1 MILASNSPRRKEI
14 LENFGFSLKTVS
26 KNIDEISNKEKITEK
41 IMDIARQKTEAV
53 AVIYPDE
60 NVVGADT
67 VVVVEGKILG
77 KPKDE
82 KEAFNMLKSL
92 SGRSHEVITA
102 YSPDENV
109 VGADTVVVVEG
120 KILGK
125 PKDEK
130 EAFNMLKSLSGRS
143 HEVITAYSFI
153 NLKNNIMINDVE
165 VTKVFFKKLSDEEI
179 NWYINTKEP
188 MDKAGAY
195 GIQGK
200 GAFFVEKIEGDFFSV
215 MGFPL
220 GKFLRR
226 LTEIGIDLN
235 NLENL

>member
-1 MILASNSPRRKEI
+1 MILASASPRRKEI
-14 LENFGFSLKTVS
+14 LENFGFSFKTIV
-26 KNIDEISNKEKITEK
+26 KNIDETSDKTRAEEKILEIAEK
-41 IMDIARQKTEAV
+41 KARAAAKDF
-53 AVIYPDE
+53 PDE

-67 VVVVEGKILG
+67 VVVIDGKILG

-82 KEAFNMLKSL
+82 KEASAMLKSL

-102 YSPDENV
+102 
-109 VGADTVVVVEG
+109 
-120 KILGK
+120 
-125 PKDEK
+125 
-130 EAFNMLKSLSGRS
+130 F
-143 HEVITAYSFI
+143 SFI
-153 NLKNNIMINDVE
+153 NLNKNISYSECE
-165 VTKVFFKKLSDEEI
+165 VTKVYFKNLTDSEI

-220 GKFLRR
+220 GRFVRFLNK
-226 LTEIGIDLN
+226 TGFNLN
-235 NLENL
+235 NLEKI

>member
-26 KNIDEISNKEKITEK
+26 KNIDEISSKEEIKEK
-41 IMDIARQKTEAV
+41 IMDIAQQKTMA
-53 AVIYPDE
+53 AAKDYPDE

-67 VVVVEGKILG
+67 VVVIDGKILG

-82 KEAFNMLKSL
+82 TEAFEMLKSL
-92 SGRSHEVITA
+92 SGKSH
-102 YSPDENV
+102 D
-109 VGADTVVVVEG
+109 
-120 KILGK
+120 
-125 PKDEK
+125 
-130 EAFNMLKSLSGRS
+130 
-143 HEVITAYSFI
+143 VITAYSFV
-153 NLKNNIMINDVE
+153 NLKKNIFLNDAE
-165 VTKVFFKKLSDEEI
+165 VTKVFFKNLSDEEI

-200 GAFFVEKIEGDFFSV
+200 GVYFVEKIEGDFFSV

-220 GKFLRR
+220 GRFLRR
-226 LTEIGIDLN
+226 LTEVGMDLD

>member
-1 MILASNSPRRKEI
+1 MILASASPRRKEI
-14 LENFGFSLKTVS
+14 LENFGFSFKTIV
-26 KNIDEISNKEKITEK
+26 KNIDETSDKTRAEEKILEIAEK
-41 IMDIARQKTEAV
+41 KAKATAIDF
-53 AVIYPDE
+53 PDE

-67 VVVVEGKILG
+67 VVVVDGKILG

-82 KEAFNMLKSL
+82 KEAFSMLKSL

-102 YSPDENV
+102 
-109 VGADTVVVVEG
+109 
-120 KILGK
+120 
-125 PKDEK
+125 
-130 EAFNMLKSLSGRS
+130 F
-143 HEVITAYSFI
+143 SFI
-153 NLKNNIMINDVE
+153 NINKNISYSDYEI
-165 VTKVFFKKLSDEEI
+165 TKVYFKNLTDDEI

-220 GKFLRR
+220 GKFVRFLNKTGFN
-226 LTEIGIDLN
+226 LNDL
-235 NLENL
+235 EKI

>member
-1 MILASNSPRRKEI
+1 MILASASPRRKEI
-14 LENFGFSLKTVS
+14 LENFGFLFKTIV
-26 KNIDEISNKEKITEK
+26 KNIDETSDKTRAEEKILEIAEK
-41 IMDIARQKTEAV
+41 KAKAAAIDF
-53 AVIYPDE
+53 PDE

-67 VVVVEGKILG
+67 VVVVDGKILG

-82 KEAFNMLKSL
+82 KEAFSMLKSL

-102 YSPDENV
+102 
-109 VGADTVVVVEG
+109 
-120 KILGK
+120 
-125 PKDEK
+125 
-130 EAFNMLKSLSGRS
+130 F
-143 HEVITAYSFI
+143 SFI
-153 NLKNNIMINDVE
+153 NINKNISYSDYEI
-165 VTKVFFKKLSDEEI
+165 TKVYFKNLTDDEI

-220 GKFLRR
+220 GKFVRFLNKTGFN
-226 LTEIGIDLN
+226 LNDL
-235 NLENL
+235 EKI

>member
-1 MILASNSPRRKEI
+1 MILASASPRRKEI
-14 LENFGFSLKTVS
+14 LKNFGFSFKTIV
-26 KNIDEISNKEKITEK
+26 KNIDETSDKTRAEEKILEIAEK
-41 IMDIARQKTEAV
+41 KARA
-53 AVIYPDE
+53 AAIDFPDE

-67 VVVVEGKILG
+67 VVVVDGKILG

-82 KEAFNMLKSL
+82 KKAFSMLKSL

-102 YSPDENV
+102 
-109 VGADTVVVVEG
+109 
-120 KILGK
+120 
-125 PKDEK
+125 
-130 EAFNMLKSLSGRS
+130 F
-143 HEVITAYSFI
+143 SFI
-153 NLKNNIMINDVE
+153 NINKNISYSDYEI
-165 VTKVFFKKLSDEEI
+165 TKVYFKNLTDDEI

-220 GKFLRR
+220 GKFVRFLNKTGFN
-226 LTEIGIDLN
+226 LNDL
-235 NLENL
+235 EKI

>member
-1 MILASNSPRRKEI
+1 MILASASPRRKEI
-14 LENFGFSLKTVS
+14 LENFGFSFKTIV
-26 KNIDEISNKEKITEK
+26 KNIDETSDKTHAEEKILEIAEK
-41 IMDIARQKTEAV
+41 KARA
-53 AVIYPDE
+53 AAIDFPDE

-67 VVVVEGKILG
+67 VVVVDGKILG
-77 KPKDE
+77 KPKNKE
-82 KEAFNMLKSL
+82 EAFSMLKSL

-102 YSPDENV
+102 
-109 VGADTVVVVEG
+109 
-120 KILGK
+120 
-125 PKDEK
+125 
-130 EAFNMLKSLSGRS
+130 F
-143 HEVITAYSFI
+143 SFI
-153 NLKNNIMINDVE
+153 NINKNISYSDYEI
-165 VTKVFFKKLSDEEI
+165 TKVYFKNLTDDEI